1 METSGRLASYL
12 LQSKAIII
20 DPANPFTWASGLRS
34 PIYCDNR
41 KTLSHPEIRRFI
53 RDSFSA
59 LIRENFNTPDIIAGV
74 ATGAIA
80 HAALVAEQ
88 MDLPLVYVR
97 SEQKSHGLGN
107 RIEGDAESGR
117 SVVVIEDLVS
127 TGGSSL
133 EAVSVLRDAGLEV
146 LGMAAIFSYGF
157 QSAEQNFRNAGI
169 RLVTLGN
176 YADLIREAA
185 GTGYIRKED
194 LETLRT
200 WREDPSAWGR
210 NKT

>member
-1 METSGRLASYL
+1 
-12 LQSKAIII
+12 
-20 DPANPFTWASGLRS
+20 
-34 PIYCDNR
+34 
-41 KTLSHPEIRRFI
+41 
-53 RDSFSA
+53 
-59 LIRENFNTPDIIAGV
+59 
-74 ATGAIA
+74 
-80 HAALVAEQ
+80 
-88 MDLPLVYVR
+88 
-97 SEQKSHGLGN
+97 
-107 RIEGDAESGR
+107 
-117 SVVVIEDLVS
+117 
-127 TGGSSL
+127 
-133 EAVSVLRDAGLEV
+133 
-146 LGMAAIFSYGF
+146 MAAIFSYGF